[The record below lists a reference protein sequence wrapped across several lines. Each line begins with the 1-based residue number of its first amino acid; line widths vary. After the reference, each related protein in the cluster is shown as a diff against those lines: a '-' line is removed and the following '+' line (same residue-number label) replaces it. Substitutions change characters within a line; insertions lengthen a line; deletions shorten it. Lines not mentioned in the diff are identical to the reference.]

1 MAPNHGWRHRF
12 KTIGREAGIDWRV
25 LDAIQG
31 HAPRTEGEGYDEVSI
46 KALADAMARFPR
58 IDVR

>member
-1 MAPNHGWRHRF
+1 M
-12 KTIGREAGIDWRV
+12 IGREAGIDWCV

-31 HAPRTEGEGYDEVSI
+31 HAPRTEGEGYGEVSI
-46 KALADAMARFPR
+46 KVLADAMAKLPG